1 MSDNNTGKTTKEKI
15 LSMLEQSRDY
25 VSGQDICDSLSLSRT
40 AVWKHINTLRAEGYE
55 IASVNNRGYKLN
67 GMPDIINEKCIK
79 DHLHTKWLGQNV
91 IYYEETDSSNNK
103 AKQLG
108 EEGEKDGTVVV
119 VDRQT
124 AGKGRR
130 GKNWIS
136 PAGNCYFSILLYP
149 DVRVDRASM
158 VTLVAAIAVS
168 EAVREVTGIDTRIK
182 WPNDVVAGGKKICGI
197 LTESS
202 TDMEYIQYVVVGI
215 GINCNQK
222 EFENEIKD
230 MATSIS
236 LETGKDVERAKLLA
250 KVFEHFE
257 RYYTL
262 YLETE
267 DLSKLYDRYN
277 ELLINKDRDVK
288 IIENGRERI
297 MKAIGINEVGAL
309 IVEDSDGRQ
318 ETVISG
324 EVSVR
329 GLYGYV

>member
-1 MSDNNTGKTTKEKI
+1 MNVKTELLSTLANAGGQFISGAALAEK
-15 LSMLEQSRDY
+15 LGVSRN
-25 VSGQDICDSLSLSRT
+25 
-40 AVWKHINTLRAEGYE
+40 AVWKAVKALEAEGFSITSVTSKGYRLNNDNNILSESLITPYLNTKE
-55 IASVNNRGYKLN
+55 IGRVMKVYDTVDSTNNICRELETEKAPN
-67 GMPDIINEKCIK
+67 G
-79 DHLHTKWLGQNV
+79 TTV
-91 IYYEETDSSNNK
+91 I
-103 AKQLG
+103 A
-108 EEGEKDGTVVV
+108 
-119 VDRQT
+119 DRQT

-236 LETGKDVERAKLLA
+236 LETGKNVERAKLLA

>member
-1 MSDNNTGKTTKEKI
+1 
-15 LSMLEQSRDY
+15 
-25 VSGQDICDSLSLSRT
+25 
-40 AVWKHINTLRAEGYE
+40 
-55 IASVNNRGYKLN
+55 
-67 GMPDIINEKCIK
+67 
-79 DHLHTKWLGQNV
+79 
-91 IYYEETDSSNNK
+91 
-103 AKQLG
+103 
-108 EEGEKDGTVVV
+108 
-119 VDRQT
+119 
-124 AGKGRR
+124 
-130 GKNWIS
+130 
-136 PAGNCYFSILLYP
+136 
-149 DVRVDRASM
+149 
-158 VTLVAAIAVS
+158 
-168 EAVREVTGIDTRIK
+168 
-182 WPNDVVAGGKKICGI
+182 
-197 LTESS
+197 
-202 TDMEYIQYVVVGI
+202 MEYIQYVVVGI

-236 LETGKDVERAKLLA
+236 LETGKNVERAKLLA